1 MMKKKLFAALT
12 AALML
17 GSTTMAA
24 PVSAAETYKKG
35 DVNMDGDIT
44 VADAQLVLE
53 QFTVF
58 FCGKVEGCVD
68 YEQHKDESDYLYYH
82 LTAEQEQL
90 ASITGGTTKSLE
102 PELHAD
108 IPFHVLDAQC
118 ILIYSTDKLAGNEVP
133 ENIEDFVAA
142 WKG

>member
-1 MMKKKLFAALT
+1 MKKKLFAALT

-82 LTAEQEQL
+82 LTEEQEPL
-90 ASITGGTTKSLE
+90 AAITGGTTNSLV

-108 IPFHVLDAQC
+108 SPFHVLDAQC
-118 ILIYSTDKLAGNEVP
+118 ILIYSTNKLVGNEVP
-133 ENIEDFVAA
+133 DDIEEFAA
-142 WKG
+142 VWRG